1 MAKRHPISHVEWVT
15 RDANRL
21 QKFYGTVFNW
31 KFSESGMPGYT
42 MVDFGNKET
51 GGGVFGIGDQPM
63 PTGVT
68 NYYTVDE
75 LGPHEEA
82 IRANGGQVHRSN
94 QEIPGIGWFSIAGDP
109 DGNMF
114 ALWKQAPK
122 PSKKEK
128 KAAKRAQKKAAK
140 AQKKEAK
147 AQQKEAK
154 AQQKKQQEAA
164 KQQKKEQKA
173 ATEKAPK
180 K

>member
-1 MAKRHPISHVEWVT
+1 MAKKQPISHVEWVT
-15 RDANRL
+15 RNGERL

-31 KFSESGMPGYT
+31 KFSDSGMPGYT
-42 MVDFGNKET
+42 MVNFGNKET
-51 GGGVFGIGDQPM
+51 GGGIFQIGDQPM

-68 NYYTVDE
+68 NYYSVDE

-94 QEIPGIGWFSIAGDP
+94 QEIPGIGWFSVAGDP

-128 KAAKRAQKKAAK
+128 KAAKKAAK
-140 AQKKEAK
+140 KVQK
-147 AQQKEAK
+147 
-154 AQQKKQQEAA
+154 AA
-164 KQQKKEQKA
+164 KKEQKA
-173 ATEKAPK
+173 AKKAAK
-180 K
+180 KGTKKS